1 MLGILLGSITFS
13 ITIALLATS
22 AGLAITFPLAL
33 PFAWLLFV
41 CVRGFGRFERS
52 RFSALL
58 DVDIADPHDPLP
70 TGSWFKRLMARVKS
84 TSRWREV
91 AYFLLALPVG
101 ALQFAVATV
110 VWSGSLALIA
120 LPLYVNVLPG
130 DTAEFGLF
138 DISAGTGALAM
149 CALGVVGLVFIA
161 PWVTLAMADVDAAL
175 ARKLIGPSQE
185 RRLAGEV
192 RRAEERRVS
201 AVDSAEAERSRIE
214 RDLHDGAQQRLVA
227 LAMDLGMARERFN
240 DDPEHAQQLVA
251 EAHEEAKAALVE
263 LRDLVRGFHPAIL
276 QDRGLDAALS
286 AVVARSPVPVRLDVD
301 VSPRPAAT
309 VESTAYFIV
318 AEALTNVAKHANA
331 TQARV
336 SIARHGDRLA
346 IDVTDNGTG
355 GADPALGTGLRG
367 LSERVHALGGWMQV
381 LSPAGGPTSV
391 LVELPCAS

>member
-13 ITIALLATS
+13 TTIALLATS

-41 CVRGFGRFERS
+41 CVRGFGRLERS
-52 RFSALL
+52 RLSALL
-58 DVDIADPHDPLP
+58 DVEIGEPHLPLP
-70 TGSWFKRLMARVKS
+70 DGSWFKRVLARVKS
-84 TSRWREV
+84 ASRWREI
-91 AYFLLALPVG
+91 AYFLLALPIG
-101 ALQFAVATV
+101 AVQFAVATAV
-110 VWSGSLALIA
+110 LSGSLALLT
-120 LPLYVNVLPG
+120 LPFYVNSLPG
-130 DTAEFGLF
+130 DSAEFGLF
-138 DISAGTGALAM
+138 DIGSGTGALAM
-149 CALGVVGLVFIA
+149 CAVGLAGLVFIA
-161 PWVTLAMADVDAAL
+161 PWVTLAIADVDAAL
-175 ARKLIGPSQE
+175 ARSLIGPSQQ

-192 RRAEERRVS
+192 RQLEARRVS
-201 AVDSAEAERSRIE
+201 AVDSAEAERRRIE

-227 LAMDLGMARERFN
+227 LAMDLGMARERFD
-240 DDPEHAQQLVA
+240 DDPEQAQQLVA
-251 EAHEEAKAALVE
+251 EAHEEAKAALAE
-263 LRDLVRGFHPAIL
+263 LRDLVRGFNPAIL

-286 AVVARSPVPVRLDVD
+286 AVVARSPIPVRLDVD

-309 VESTAYFIV
+309 VESTAYFVV

-331 TQARV
+331 TEARV

-355 GADPALGTGLRG
+355 GADETRGTGLHG
-367 LSERVHALGGWMQV
+367 LSERVNGLGGWMKV